1 MIGGFRSI
9 LCVSVFQGLM
19 LVIVIMIDISEK
31 KKQRHLKF
39 SVLVFLKSVV
49 SFRRSL
55 VSGLQLN
62 RDKHLRLTLR
72 FANCFIRK

>member
-19 LVIVIMIDISEK
+19 LLIVIMIDYSEE
-31 KKQRHLKF
+31 KQRHLKF

-49 SFRRSL
+49 SFTRSL

-62 RDKHLRLTLR
+62 RDKHLR
-72 FANCFIRK
+72 

>member
-19 LVIVIMIDISEK
+19 LLIVIMIDYSKK

-49 SFRRSL
+49 SFTRSL

-72 FANCFIRK
+72 FANCIIRK